1 MDESAETKLGQV
13 MDDLLNFVDNVRALL
28 EED

>member
-1 MDESAETKLGQV
+1 MDESAEAKLGQV